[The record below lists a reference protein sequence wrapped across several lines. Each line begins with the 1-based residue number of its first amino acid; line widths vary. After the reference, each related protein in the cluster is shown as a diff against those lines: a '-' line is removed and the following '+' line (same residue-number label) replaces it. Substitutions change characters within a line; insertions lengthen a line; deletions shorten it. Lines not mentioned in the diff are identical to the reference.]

1 GEVGAEGRVR
11 GLILDDVGLAR
22 QRQPPEVVPRLQIAG
37 RGDAGAGPRRAPE
50 RVAGRAV
57 DLVQEGAQPAPLM
70 LAQPRGLQRLERA
83 VVHQARS
90 LKRWILPVAV
100 FGSSPTNSIQR
111 GYLYGAILSLTKA
124 FSSSARP
131 APPPAGPLSTTNA
144 LGFTSPTPSSCPTTA
159 ASSTA

>member
-1 GEVGAEGRVR
+1 RVQPAQRRARRAGGLMHAHVALERIGQVGAERRVR

-22 QRQPPEVVPRLQIAG
+22 QRQPPEVLPRLQIVG
-37 RGDAGAGPRRAPE
+37 RGDAGARPRRAPE
-50 RVAGRAV
+50 RVARRAV

-70 LAQPRGLQRLERA
+70 LAQARGLQRLERT

-111 GYLYGAILSLTKA
+111 GYL
-124 FSSSARP
+124 
-131 APPPAGPLSTTNA
+131 
-144 LGFTSPTPSSCPTTA
+144 
-159 ASSTA
+159 

>member
-1 GEVGAEGRVR
+1 M
-11 GLILDDVGLAR
+11 
-22 QRQPPEVVPRLQIAG
+22 
-37 RGDAGAGPRRAPE
+37 AGARSDPRRRRPCATTVAAGSRPTSSDRRARRRPPE
-50 RVAGRAV
+50 RVARRAV

-111 GYLYGAILSLTKA
+111 GYL
-124 FSSSARP
+124 
-131 APPPAGPLSTTNA
+131 
-144 LGFTSPTPSSCPTTA
+144 
-159 ASSTA
+159 